1 MAKRKQK
8 SGVKFIFLLMAL
20 VLVYFAYTISGQLVQ
35 INNLENQLSEQN
47 ENLQNIETEN
57 DNLKAEI
64 ENSDSLSFIER
75 IARDEYGL
83 VKPKEVIFIDRDKD
97 NKGDWYCIWDY

>member
-97 NKGDWYCIWDY
+97 NKGD